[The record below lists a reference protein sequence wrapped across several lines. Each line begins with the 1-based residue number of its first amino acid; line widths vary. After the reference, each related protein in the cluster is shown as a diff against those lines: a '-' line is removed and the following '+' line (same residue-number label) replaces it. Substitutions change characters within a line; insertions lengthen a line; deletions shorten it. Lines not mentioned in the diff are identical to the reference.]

1 MRVVITGAKGFIG
14 QNLAVRLALMPQIEV
29 IGLDSSHTPGEL
41 NKALAK
47 ADVLVHL
54 AGVNRP
60 QDPGDF
66 ARVNTAFTQHLC
78 TELTAQNKS
87 IPIIFASSSQALLA
101 NSYGKSKRAAETIL
115 ESHANQLGLGLA
127 IFRLPGVFGKW
138 AKPNYN
144 SVVATFCS
152 NAARGLPLEIHDK
165 NSPLELVY
173 IDDVIDAF
181 IALLIKPP
189 SSVQFPVVSPQYSL
203 TVGELASTILSFAS
217 ARQNYA
223 TERVGSGLLRALY
236 ATYVS
241 YLPPSDF
248 SQSLAVHADPRGRF
262 VEILKTP
269 DSGQFSFFTAHP
281 GMTRGGH
288 FHHTKTEKFVVVQG
302 LARFR
307 FRQLISGEEV
317 TIQVDSKTPQ
327 MIESIPGWTH
337 DITNIGDSE
346 LIVLLWSSETFNPK
360 LPDTTAMPLE

>member
-1 MRVVITGAKGFIG
+1 MHVVITGAKGFIG

-47 ADVLVHL
+47 ADALVHL

-60 QDPGDF
+60 QDPSDF
-66 ARVNTAFTQHLC
+66 ARVNAEFTQSLC
-78 TELTAQNKS
+78 AELTAQNKS
-87 IPIIFASSSQALLA
+87 IPILFASSTKAITDSP
-101 NSYGKSKRAAETIL
+101 YGKSKFTAETYL
-115 ESHANQLGLGLA
+115 QSYAKQMGSGLA
-127 IFRLPGVFGKW
+127 IYRLPGVFGKW
-138 AKPNYN
+138 CKPNYN
-144 SVVATFCS
+144 SVVATFCFNS
-152 NAARGLPLEIHDK
+152 IRSLPLDIHNA
-165 NSPLELVY
+165 NSILDLVY
-173 IDDVIDAF
+173 IDDVINNMVN
-181 IALLIKPP
+181 LLLKPP
-189 SSVQFPVVSPQYSL
+189 ISIEFPSIEPLYLL
-203 TVGELASTILSFAS
+203 TVGELAQFIKDFGS
-217 ARQNYA
+217 ARKSFA